1 MKHHTQYSLTSER
14 KKGYSHL
21 SYMHKSKIK
30 GAVGLILHTQNNKK
44 TQKPQN
50 KTNNNITKNNCS
62 SRSHEICEDKDL
74 RSALKKE
81 LSYSKKE
88 SYEYWVACASQ
99 PGDGNVC

>member
-1 MKHHTQYSLTSER
+1 
-14 KKGYSHL
+14 
-21 SYMHKSKIK
+21 MHKSKIK
-30 GAVGLILHTQNNKK
+30 GAVGLILHTQNNKNK
-44 TQKPQN
+44 QKPQN
-50 KTNNNITKNNCS
+50 KTNKNITKNNCF

-99 PGDGNVC
+99 PGDGKCMLTDSYTDIFSFILMILHFD